1 MEIDEELYIAEFSQE
16 EDDISPDEIS
26 SLEDPQGEAIDESAA
41 EPLTFESPLYQL
53 KLDYSSE
60 SIYAIYDDG
69 GLAQGSFVLAQT
81 RFGVDLAR
89 VLGRATEPIA
99 VKKENVFQIE
109 RPATQE
115 DLALAEANR
124 KEEQAAFDI
133 FCEKIAAHHLDMKP
147 ISAHFLLDCTK
158 ILLFFSADSRVDFRN
173 LVKDLSASLK
183 ARERRLE
190 RIELRQIGVRDEA
203 RIVGG
208 LGVCGRP
215 YCCHSISDRLRPVS
229 IKMPKEQN
237 LSINSLKI
245 SGQCGRLLCCLA
257 YEYDWYVEAH
267 AQMPPAGVKVFYD
280 GCMFRVIESN
290 AVTGRIR
297 LVGEDDR
304 ILEIPSF
311 RMVKTDGEWAIES

>member
-1 MEIDEELYIAEFSQE
+1 MEIDDELYIAEFS
-16 EDDISPDEIS
+16 EDECITPDELS
-26 SLEDPQGEAIDESAA
+26 SLEDPQDELSEERTG
-41 EPLTFESPLYQL
+41 EPLTFERPLYQL

-60 SIYAIYDDG
+60 SIFALYDDG
-69 GLAQGSFVLAQT
+69 DLAQGSFVLVQT
-81 RFGVDLAR
+81 RFGMDLAR
-89 VLGRATEPIA
+89 VLGRAVAPIG
-99 VKKENVFQIE
+99 VKKESVFQIE

-115 DLALAEANR
+115 DLDLAEANR
-124 KEEQAAFDI
+124 NEEQAAFDI
-133 FCEKIAAHHLDMKP
+133 FCEKIVAHHLDMKP

-158 ILLFFSADSRVDFRN
+158 ILLFFSADARVDFRN

-267 AQMPPAGVKVFYD
+267 RQMPPAGVKVFYD

-290 AVTGRIR
+290 AVSGRIR